1 MEFHSAIITEGA
13 DLDSLWDRLLDGAY
27 GCYHTHKTNYHEM
40 CCALQDKGYE
50 IRDSILLIEPTGQHH
65 LTLFKKPHKG
75 TIVDSILAN
84 GTGGINIDKC
94 RISFM
99 DGESSPAINRYE
111 GSASGNWDFNEDTN
125 NGWKHSN
132 RGGDFNDAA
141 RASMQLGRFPANL
154 LLVHGKGCEVNGTK
168 TIGQGTVRRGTNRK
182 GRGEGTVFKQ
192 SGFQAMHQDAPDTYG
207 AETVLDWVCED
218 NCPIRRLD
226 AQSGDRPSFTGNNN
240 APIGE
245 NSKGVIKP
253 MRRGKG
259 IPRNDK
265 GGASRFFKQVGS
277 LADALAYITALI
289 TPTEGNC
296 LTTHE
301 SGELRYAIANHAK
314 QVRAL

>member
-1 MEFHSAIITEGA
+1 MDFHSAIITDGA
-13 DLDSLWDRLLDGAY
+13 DLDSLWDKLLEGAY
-27 GCYHTHKTNYHEM
+27 GCYHTPKTNYHEM

-50 IRDSILLIEPTGQHH
+50 IRDSLLLLEPTGQHH
-65 LTLFKKPHKG
+65 FTLFKKPHKG
-75 TIVDSILAN
+75 TIVDSVLAN

-94 RISFM
+94 RISFT

-111 GSASGNWDFNEDTN
+111 GSESREWGFTEDTN
-125 NGWKHSN
+125 NGWKHIN
-132 RGGDFNDAA
+132 RGGDFNESAKT
-141 RASMQLGRFPANL
+141 SMRLGRWPANL
-154 LLVHGKGCEVNGTK
+154 LLTHGEGCEAKGMK

-207 AETVLDWVCED
+207 AETVPNWVCED

-226 AQSGDRPSFTGNNN
+226 SQSGFSKAVKTTQSDERVENNN
-240 APIGE
+240 DVFG
-245 NSKGVIKP
+245 
-253 MRRGKG
+253 
-259 IPRNDK
+259 K

-289 TPTEGNC
+289 TPSEGNC

-301 SGELRYAIANHAK
+301 SGELRYAIASHAK